1 VANAV
6 NSRLQRGIPKGD
18 YQGLQVLPSTLT
30 GDNFRAPVAA
40 EVPVAGAPLAVPVPD
55 DIGAIRRTD
64 PELGKAWRLYMRGAL
79 EAAFGAGYTMVDCIY
94 LPEQGWHY
102 ILTQNQA

>member
-1 VANAV
+1 
-6 NSRLQRGIPKGD
+6 
-18 YQGLQVLPSTLT
+18 
-30 GDNFRAPVAA
+30 
-40 EVPVAGAPLAVPVPD
+40 
-55 DIGAIRRTD
+55 
-64 PELGKAWRLYMRGAL
+64 MRGAL